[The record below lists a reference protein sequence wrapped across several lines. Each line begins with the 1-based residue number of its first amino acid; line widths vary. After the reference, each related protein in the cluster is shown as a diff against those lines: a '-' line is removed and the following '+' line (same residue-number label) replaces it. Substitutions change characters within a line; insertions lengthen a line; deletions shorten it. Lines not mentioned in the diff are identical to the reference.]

1 MSVQTSIVA
10 GAPND
15 SRAMTET
22 DAPPKTPAYAPMLA
36 AYHRAHAAELRA
48 IIATVPLFPSD
59 RVLDLACGD
68 GAHMRWLR
76 ERLDDGQVVGV
87 DISEG
92 YLRFAREQIEVADAD
107 ASAGL
112 CAGAVERLPLGD
124 DSVDLAWCAHSLYSL
139 PDPMVALSEL
149 RRVVRPGGHV
159 AVLEQDTLHR
169 FMLPWPA
176 ALEIRIHQA
185 QLEALRARP
194 NGPGKYFAGRRLG
207 KLLTDAGL
215 STCSVRSFCCARA
228 APLDADER
236 CYLDGLLHD
245 LRQKAG
251 PFLAAAD
258 RVAFEALA
266 DPASDEYLPRRPDFH
281 ATFLDVLAIARV
293 EDERAAN
300 RSADGTP
307 PIGRGR

>member
-1 MSVQTSIVA
+1 MH
-10 GAPND
+10 GL
-15 SRAMTET
+15 
-22 DAPPKTPAYAPMLA
+22 PPYAPMLA
-36 AYHRAHAAELRA
+36 AYHRAHAEELRG
-48 IIATVPLFPSD
+48 IIATLPLSPSD

-68 GAHMRWLR
+68 GAYLPWLGNR
-76 ERLDDGQVVGV
+76 IRGGQVIGIDV
-87 DISEG
+87 SEG
-92 YLRFAREQIEVADAD
+92 YLRVAREQILDSETDAT
-107 ASAGL
+107 AGV
-112 CAGAVERLPLGD
+112 CAGAVERLPFA
-124 DSVDLAWCAHSLYSL
+124 DSSIDLAWCAHSLYSL
-139 PDPMVALSEL
+139 PDPMAALSEL

-185 QLEALRARP
+185 QLEALRTRP

-215 STCSVRSFCCARA
+215 ATCSVRSFCCARA

-236 CYLDGLLHD
+236 CYIDGLLHD

-258 RVAFEALA
+258 RAAFEALA
-266 DPASDEYLPRRPDFH
+266 DPGSDEYLPRRADFH

-293 EDERAAN
+293 EDDRAN
-300 RSADGTP
+300 DG
-307 PIGRGR
+307 